1 MEQNVIEI
9 TLNKAG
15 FEYDIHSLVK
25 AFYPEC
31 EVRVHAEGEGEPGSS
46 SDGYPDISLQIGEEE
61 IVLVLIQAGGGS
73 SSFHAKKVV
82 ISDTPDRTE
91 VKNRLKKL
99 IYVALSE
106 YTGKQLPWGTLT
118 GIRPTKIPM
127 TMLLEGRNEE
137 EILSYMKRKRQ
148 GFPWRL
154 QRGKRS
160 FFPRSTIRTATACIS
175 GSPSARLHAC
185 IVLLRPSRSY
195 PGKRESVNIWKQW
208 KRKLPLR
215 QRSIRTRYWT
225 QFILAAEHQLHCQ
238 QRN

>member
-46 SDGYPDISLQIGEEE
+46 SDGYPDLSLQIGEEE

-82 ISDTPDRTE
+82 ISDAPDRTE

-118 GIRPTKIPM
+118 GIRPC
-127 TMLLEGRNEE
+127 LLYT
-137 EILSYMKRKRQ
+137 SD
-148 GFPWRL
+148 
-154 QRGKRS
+154 
-160 FFPRSTIRTATACIS
+160 
-175 GSPSARLHAC
+175 
-185 IVLLRPSRSY
+185 
-195 PGKRESVNIWKQW
+195 
-208 KRKLPLR
+208 
-215 QRSIRTRYWT
+215 
-225 QFILAAEHQLHCQ
+225 AADE
-238 QRN
+238 